1 MNKYGLH
8 GALKAKE
15 GKAENLAKIL
25 LKAAEMISTAKGCH
39 LYLVSFDS
47 ENSDL
52 VWVTE
57 VWDSKED
64 HDNSLQMDG
73 VRELISTAMPL
84 LDGNPQK
91 GQQLKILG
99 GYGI

>member
-1 MNKYGLH
+1 MNKYGLQ
-8 GALKAKE
+8 GALKAKA
-15 GKAENLAKIL
+15 GKVENLAKIL
-25 LKAAEMISTAKGCH
+25 LKAAEMMSTAKGCNM
-39 LYLVSFDS
+39 YLISLDA
-47 ENSDL
+47 EKNDL

-64 HDNSLQMDG
+64 HDNSLQIDG

-99 GYGI
+99 GYGF